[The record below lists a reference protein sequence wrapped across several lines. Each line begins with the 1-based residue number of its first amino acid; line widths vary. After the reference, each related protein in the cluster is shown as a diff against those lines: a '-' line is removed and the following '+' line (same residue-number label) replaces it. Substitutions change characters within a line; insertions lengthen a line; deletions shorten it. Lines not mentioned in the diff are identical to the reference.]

1 VNFSGELS
9 GVSLQ
14 DLMDKEAT
22 FYRIIRV
29 FWLYQKD
36 IEEDDGFISCSS
48 PGSCDTSDPKELRFC
63 VKVFYVSPNAVK
75 GSSELCGIL
84 TNFLE

>member
-1 VNFSGELS
+1 LASNLDEGSDYTSFLVNFSGELS

-29 FWLYQKD
+29 F
-36 IEEDDGFISCSS
+36 
-48 PGSCDTSDPKELRFC
+48 
-63 VKVFYVSPNAVK
+63 
-75 GSSELCGIL
+75 
-84 TNFLE
+84 